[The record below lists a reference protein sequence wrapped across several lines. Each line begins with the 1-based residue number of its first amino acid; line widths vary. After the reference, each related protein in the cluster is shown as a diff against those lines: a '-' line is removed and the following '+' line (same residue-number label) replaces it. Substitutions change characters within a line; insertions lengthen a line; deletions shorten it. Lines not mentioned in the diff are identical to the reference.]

1 MKDDWVHSC
10 LMLAAE
16 PADIFSGARKILFN
30 RTLEFDGDDIWAA
43 EDPIVLSDAG
53 YTTNKLRHLERLY
66 FHEESR
72 ASAIKLWGIRRLKP
86 SYGSVSFHCYNH
98 FQKND
103 ETKKSKRASVMGP
116 CLQSVVLTQIKNTQ
130 KEKLF
135 RIDVFY
141 RTTEVLKKFPADL
154 VFIRD
159 VLLKGFDFSGMRCV
173 GMTFHF
179 ANLTV
184 HPMYFVTILPHLE
197 DPCRELDR
205 IRLVDKHHF
214 DWIVKWTARYL
225 VPKHFR
231 GIQKHAQSMRVKDY
245 ADTALKGWRRREL
258 IKYLDENHPGHTRA
272 YSPKEEKGDE
282 E

>member
-1 MKDDWVHSC
+1 MKDDWVHNC
-10 LMLAAE
+10 LVLAAT

-30 RTLEFDGDDIWAA
+30 QTIEFDGEDIWAA
-43 EDPIVLSDAG
+43 KDPIVLEDAG
-53 YTTNKLRHLERLY
+53 YTKNKLKHLERLY
-66 FHEESR
+66 LHHDSR
-72 ASAIKLWGIRRLKP
+72 AAAIKLWKLRRQKP

-116 CLQSVVLTQIKNTQ
+116 CLQSVVITQIKNSG
-130 KEKLF
+130 KGRLF

-159 VLLKGFDFSGMRCV
+159 VLLQGFDFEGMQCV
-173 GMTFHF
+173 GMTCHF

-184 HPMYFVTILPHLE
+184 HPMYFVTILPMLQ
-197 DPCRELDR
+197 DPARELDR
-205 IRLVDKHHF
+205 IKKADRHF
-214 DWIVKWTARYL
+214 YDWVIKWTARYL

-231 GIQKHAQSMRVKDY
+231 GIEKHSQSMRVKHD
-245 ADTALKGWRRREL
+245 ADLRIKGKARKKL
-258 IKYLDENHPGHTRA
+258 IKYLDKNHPGHTRD
-272 YSPKEEKGDE
+272 YNPKDDGGDE
-282 E
+282 